1 MLTGGNSLSR
11 RDYQRFGRFVLLLA
25 RNLFLLSATLRQR
38 RWSHGSTFEP
48 QSGCFA
54 DGHHRIEDA
63 AMVTQDED
71 GNALASYKFVDR
83 YTIRAHPLIVDALLE
98 DEETEQVWTMNQI
111 LSSLE

>member
-1 MLTGGNSLSR
+1 
-11 RDYQRFGRFVLLLA
+11 
-25 RNLFLLSATLRQR
+25 
-38 RWSHGSTFEP
+38 
-48 QSGCFA
+48 
-54 DGHHRIEDA
+54 
-63 AMVTQDED
+63 MVTRDEE